1 MKCRKEE
8 RMEAQESKE
17 DIYQRVKKVL
27 RRRELKS
34 EGDKAN
40 D

>member
-1 MKCRKEE
+1 MKNQNVEHT
-8 RMEAQESKE
+8 EAQGSKE

-34 EGDKAN
+34 EGDKTN